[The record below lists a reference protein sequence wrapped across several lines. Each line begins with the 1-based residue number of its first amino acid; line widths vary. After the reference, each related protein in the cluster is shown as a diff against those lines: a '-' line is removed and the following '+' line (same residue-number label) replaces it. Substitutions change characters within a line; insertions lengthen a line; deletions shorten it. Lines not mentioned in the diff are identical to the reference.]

1 MAYITNFSFFNQE
14 ESGIPIPGKGIT
26 GFYLPGLQ
34 KSSLNTIGDFCMN
47 PYGGVSNLD
56 CPDWDPSCNCIVTQF
71 MPTKPEPEQKTLI
84 TLRKKISE
92 CDLIK
97 QYLGND
103 WLGIDYTNPYSTFN
117 CPGCAYETV
126 EPKPEERLIQA
137 YKLKKDNES
146 IQGYTGP
153 YPYSL
158 GISGISGIKLSTD
171 YGPGEAP
178 EKITKADWKC
188 TGDCFKYYTEYS
200 KTNATFWNTPLK
212 TPLLRKGQIGSYNA
226 QKIKILVNGDSR
238 IHVGDLIN
246 LSIPIEGYPYKK
258 RFSGRW
264 MIYKIERVLTLNKH
278 SMFLYLMRDGHSLN
292 EVTNPLDLD
301 VNIPNTIEG

>member
-14 ESGIPIPGKGIT
+14 ESGIPIPGKGIS

-56 CPDWDPSCNCIVTQF
+56 CPDWDPTCNCIITQY
-71 MPTKPEPEQKTLI
+71 MPTRPEPEQKTLI
-84 TLRKKISE
+84 NLRKKISE
-92 CDLIK
+92 CDLIA
-97 QYLGND
+97 QELGGD

-117 CPGCAYETV
+117 CPGCTYSSILP
-126 EPKPEERLIQA
+126 EPPKEKLVQA

-158 GISGISGIKLSTD
+158 GISGISGISLATD
-171 YGPGEAP
+171 YAP
-178 EKITKADWKC
+178 TEPTEKITSADWKC

-200 KTNATFWNTPLK
+200 KTNATFWNTGPK
-212 TPLLRKGQIGSYNA
+212 TPLLRKAQIGSYNA

-238 IHVGDLIN
+238 IHVGDLIDVG
-246 LSIPIEGYPYKK
+246 IPINEDPYQK

-264 MIYKIERVLTLNKH
+264 MVYKIERVLTVTKH
-278 SMFLYLMRDGHSLN
+278 SMFLYLMRDGHVLPQS
-292 EVTNPLDLD
+292 EEELDFT
-301 VNIPNTIEG
+301 VNIVEGR